1 MKMESGTYDFNAASS
16 NAGEI
21 RTRQTAYKI
30 WLSDLKERAIE
41 KVEGHTDF
49 ILVGEKRVSR
59 VNVVASVVDKFLAD
73 NYASLTLDDGSAQL
87 RLKAF
92 GDFIPRLREI
102 EAGDI
107 ILTIA
112 RIREYNNETYI
123 LPEIIKKV
131 TSKHALLR
139 RLELI
144 LEYGKRDPGFKAEM
158 EHEFNP
164 KTGQVQPQM
173 QVQEKSQQ
181 QIQQEESNIS
191 LASLKEKIK
200 IQLAKLD
207 EGEGVELTLL
217 EQNLTIK
224 DKEKVA
230 EAIDELLGEGEAY
243 EPRPGKIRL
252 I

>member
-1 MKMESGTYDFNAASS
+1 MDSNTYDFNPASGTS
-16 NAGEI
+16 EI
-21 RTRQTAYKI
+21 RTRQTAYRI
-30 WLSDLKERAIE
+30 WLSDIKERAIE
-41 KVEGHTDF
+41 KVEGQTAF
-49 ILVGEKRVSR
+49 VTIGEKRVSR
-59 VNVVASVVDKFLAD
+59 VNVVASVVDKFLTENE

-92 GDFIPRLREI
+92 GDFVSRLKDI

-107 ILTIA
+107 ILAIA
-112 RIREYNNETYI
+112 RIREYNNETYL
-123 LPEIIKKV
+123 LPEILKKV

-144 LEYGKRDPGFKAEM
+144 LEYGKRDPGFKTEM
-158 EHEFNP
+158 ESEFNP
-164 KTGQVQPQM
+164 KSGQTQAQA
-173 QVQEKSQQ
+173 QVQEKTQQ

-207 EGEGVELTLL
+207 EGEGVELALL
-217 EQNLTIK
+217 EQKLEVK
-224 DKEKVA
+224 DKEKVE
-230 EAIDELLGEGEAY
+230 EAIEELLGEGEAY
-243 EPRPGKIRL
+243 EPRPGKVRL